1 MVNKE
6 ADQKQNVLKELFG
19 ALHFK
24 KDTKTLL
31 KGIRKELESKYM

>member
-1 MVNKE
+1 MVKTKAHQKE
-6 ADQKQNVLKELFG
+6 NALKELFW